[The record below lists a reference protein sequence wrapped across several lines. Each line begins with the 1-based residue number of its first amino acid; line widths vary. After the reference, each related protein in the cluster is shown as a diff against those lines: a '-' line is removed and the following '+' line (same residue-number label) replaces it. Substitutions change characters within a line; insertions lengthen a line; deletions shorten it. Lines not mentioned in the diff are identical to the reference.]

1 MVKLFACSFLIF
13 ISFTFF
19 AQPLTDD
26 EKTHISNFIEAIKQ
40 KDFESLMP
48 FISFPIERTHP
59 VPDIKNVD
67 EFVYRYDELFDDSI
81 TELIVNSD
89 IEKDWSKVGWRG
101 IMFNNGDLWLDE
113 YNWHIRRINI
123 QSKVEVNRMYDL
135 INYEKSTIHES
146 LKKFDRPIMILE
158 TKKHL
163 IRIDYSENDDYRYA
177 VWPVNTAMHQKPDL
191 IINKGTLEYM
201 GSGGNHQYE
210 FTNGDY
216 KYICQINII
225 GADDTP
231 PANLLIEKNG
241 TEILFEPAE
250 ITHN

>member
-1 MVKLFACSFLIF
+1 MVKLFACFILFF
-13 ISFTFF
+13 ISFNFF
-19 AQPLTDD
+19 AQALTDD
-26 EKTHISNFIEAIKQ
+26 EKAHISTFIEAIKQ
-40 KDFESLMP
+40 KDFEMLMP

-81 TELIVNSD
+81 TQLIVNSD

-113 YNWHIRRINI
+113 YNWLIRRINI
-123 QSKVEVNRMYDL
+123 QSKVELDRMNDL

-146 LKKFDRPIMILE
+146 LKEFDTPEMILE

-163 IRIDYSENDDYRYA
+163 IRIDYTGNEYYRYT
-177 VWPVNTAMHQKPDL
+177 VWPINTSMSQKPDL
-191 IINKGTLEYM
+191 IITKGTLEYM

-210 FTNGDY
+210 FTNRNY
-216 KYICQINII
+216 RYICQINVL
-225 GADDTP
+225 GTSETP

-241 TEILFEPAE
+241 TEILFESAE